1 MTIKP
6 ANCEVCFTNL
16 HRAAHFK
23 RYDCWLEGKF
33 MILLFVLNKFLNKT
47 GIVTFLMETY
57 KRSNISKYMFR
68 FYVYRK
74 VSFIVRMNRLH
85 NENTRNEKND
95 SLAKITFTLYQ
106 PRFRMLFHFLFSLNS
121 ARCVRMISK
130 IFQYTRC
137 LSSSS
142 KKNTI
147 KTTCQTDLFLF
158 RQIWKND
165 RMRRAHF

>member
-95 SLAKITFTLYQ
+95 SLAKITFTLPTQ
-106 PRFRMLFHFLFSLNS
+106 
-121 ARCVRMISK
+121 ISNVIPFF
-130 IFQYTRC
+130 IFTQQCTLR
-137 LSSSS
+137 
-142 KKNTI
+142 TH
-147 KTTCQTDLFLF
+147 DLEN
-158 RQIWKND
+158 ISV
-165 RMRRAHF
+165 HPVSVE